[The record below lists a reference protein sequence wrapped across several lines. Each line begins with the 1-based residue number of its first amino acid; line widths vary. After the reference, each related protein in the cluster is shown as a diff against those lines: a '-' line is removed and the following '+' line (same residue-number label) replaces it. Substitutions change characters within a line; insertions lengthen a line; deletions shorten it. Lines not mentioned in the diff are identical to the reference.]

1 MYPAVNGNRELV
13 EILFPKT
20 RPVPSLPDWSIDGI
34 IRSIEY
40 LFFKPQVLKTISI
53 VSYVHGSLSQA
64 WCSSILLIVAF
75 MMLEPH

>member
-20 RPVPSLPDWSIDGI
+20 RPVPSLPDWSVDGI
-34 IRSIEY
+34 IRSIAY
-40 LFFKPQVLKTISI
+40 PFFKPQVTISI
-53 VSYVHGSLSQA
+53 VSCVHGSLSQA
-64 WCSSILLIVAF
+64 WCSSILLTVAF